1 MMGFIKKQNQEGIKT
16 IRKWWKFWENEE
28 VTIFIPTRYDDAWK
42 EVEIKKGNQTTW
54 SLELEDWVKEDIRGQ
69 LEIKCQNYLNKIKRS
84 KKLKVNFYTWR
95 SISAVISMDFY
106 YIDGEIYFDSDK
118 SLKRQKILDK
128 IGI

>member
-1 MMGFIKKQNQEGIKT
+1 MGFIKKQNQEGIKT